1 MSDALNSSLPD
12 SPLDVAVIGGG
23 IMGLGIAWRAASRG
37 ARVAV
42 FDAGPLAREASW
54 AAGGMLAPYA
64 EMEFDEDALL
74 ALGEA
79 SQQQWPAF
87 VEALEAAAG
96 QSVHYDVTGTLL
108 VSVDRDEAEALRRVF
123 AYQRERGV
131 AVQWLSGDACRER
144 EPLLSP
150 YVHSG
155 IHCPGDHNVD
165 NRAVLDALVQACARA
180 GVACY
185 PNHPVKDVCVEA
197 GTCSGL
203 RLDDGREVTARH
215 VVLAAG
221 AWSGRIGGLALRPP
235 VRPVKGQMLAL
246 GYLDGPPL
254 AHVVRS
260 TEVYLVPKR
269 DRLVVG
275 ATSEERGFDRSQTAG
290 GVYELLRRLYDVL
303 PVMYELPLCET
314 WVGFRPG
321 SRDNGPMLGP
331 TDVAGLHLATGHYR
345 NGIQQAPASIAGV
358 VAGLFGERIPDVIQP
373 FALARFQRTRSAL
386 GSHEA

>member
-1 MSDALNSSLPD
+1 MAAPRIQPLPD
-12 SPLDVAVIGGG
+12 APLDLAVIGGG
-23 IMGLGIAWRAASRG
+23 IMGLGIAWRAATRG

-42 FDAGPLAREASW
+42 FDAGALAREASW

-79 SQQQWPAF
+79 SQRAWPAF
-87 VEALEAAAG
+87 ADALERAADA
-96 QSVHYDVTGTLL
+96 SVHYDATGTLL
-108 VSVDRDEAEALRRVF
+108 VSVDRDEAEALRRVY

-131 AVQWLSGDACRER
+131 NVRWLSGDACRER

-155 IHCPGDHNVD
+155 IDCPDDHNVD
-165 NRAVLDALVQACARA
+165 NRAVLDALQVACARA

-185 PNHPVKDVCVEA
+185 PDCPVADVRVAA
-197 GTCSGL
+197 GACEGIRL
-203 RLDDGREVTARH
+203 RDGRAVDARQ

-221 AWSGRIGGLALRPP
+221 AWSATIGGLATRPP
-235 VRPVKGQMLAL
+235 VRPIKGQMLAL
-246 GYLDGPPL
+246 GYLDAPPL

-275 ATSEERGFDRSQTAG
+275 ATSEERGFDRTQTAG
-290 GVYELLRRLYDVL
+290 GIHELLRRLYDVL
-303 PVMYELPLCET
+303 PIMHELPLCET

-321 SRDNGPMLGP
+321 SRDSGPMLGP
-331 TDVAGLHLATGHYR
+331 TSVDGLHVATGHYR
-345 NGIQQAPASIAGV
+345 NGIQQAPVSIESV
-358 VAGLFGERIPDVIQP
+358 VAGLFGDPLPSVAQP
-373 FALARFQRTRSAL
+373 FAIQRFQRRVLDL
-386 GSHEA
+386 G